1 MNPIAAFP
9 SREFLKGSL
18 PAIALACAAFA
29 GAAPARAATI
39 SYVQVLTSSFGGLHN
54 QYDSINGQQQQTS
67 NGPNINGTVTASVGP
82 TNASV
87 TLNSSSFSPNNGIS
101 ESSAASAYANLALG
115 TVGVSSSGSA
125 SVNNEPALAEATA
138 QAAIQDTLTFHNLSG
153 HVVDIDVYWTFD
165 GTISTTSD
173 VSRTDFGSYFC
184 FATPVTSCQ
193 AQGGIGGG
201 GIIQPASG
209 SRFNYQY
216 SLVGFGGLSVTT
228 PSSGWATSSYTS
240 SPLSPGGTLGIGVS
254 NIAVTFHGV
263 YALAAGTSTEGVYG
277 SLTDICG
284 GGMVATQGCDF
295 SHTGSLS
302 FSLNDPGVSFTSA
315 SGTLLTGAGAVPEPA
330 EWSLVVIGLGLL
342 AGGMTKRRRRA

>member
-1 MNPIAAFP
+1 MNPIAVFP
-9 SREFLKGSL
+9 SREFLKRSL

-39 SYVQVLTSSFGGLHN
+39 TYVQVLTSSFGGLHN
-54 QYDSINGQQQQTS
+54 QYDSINGLQQQTS
-67 NGPNINGTVTASVGP
+67 NGPNISGIAGASVGP

-87 TLNSSSFSPNNGIS
+87 SLDSSSFSPNNGIS

-138 QAAIQDTLTFHNLSG
+138 QAALQDTLTFSNSTG

-173 VSRTDFGSYFC
+173 FSRTDFSSYFC
-184 FATPVTSCQ
+184 FDTATSCQ
-193 AQGGIGGG
+193 AHGGIGGG
-201 GIIQPASG
+201 GIIQPASNA
-209 SRFNYQY
+209 RFNYQY

-228 PSSGWATSSYTS
+228 PSLGWVTSSYTS
-240 SPLSPGGTLGIGVS
+240 SPLSPGGTLGVGVS

-277 SLTDICG
+277 NLSEICG
-284 GGMVATQGCDF
+284 GGMIATQGCDF

-302 FSLNDPGVSFTSA
+302 FSLNDPGVTFTSA
-315 SGTLLTGAGAVPEPA
+315 SGVLLTGAGAVPEPA
-330 EWSLVVIGLGLL
+330 EWSLMVIGLGLL
-342 AGGMTKRRRRA
+342 GCGMTKQMRRS